1 MCLMDFVY
9 KDVLKVMFLL
19 MIVLEKYW
27 FICINIFISI
37 NIYGLWFYNILKDI
51 YFVLNGNDCRFICI
65 FFRKYVIFF
74 Y

>member
-19 MIVLEKYW
+19 MIVLVKYW
-27 FICINIFISI
+27 FICIKIFISI

-51 YFVLNGNDCRFICI
+51 YFIRNMW
-65 FFRKYVIFF
+65 
-74 Y
+74 